1 MSRTNYVFVD
11 FENVHETDWDRVAGK
26 PVHVTL
32 VLGEQNKYFPISMVK
47 QMLKCA
53 AQVSLVES
61 KKAGKNSADF
71 ILAKLIGERNAS
83 DPHGYFHIVSKD
95 KGFDALIDHLK
106 GEKILAAR
114 RRSFSDIPVLMNLEE
129 RVTCFESFLKQK
141 VTGLPGKLARLQS
154 QIQVNFGKALTADE
168 VDAIVSEL
176 KKRSVIAVNDQ
187 GKVTYPGRT

>member
-1 MSRTNYVFVD
+1 MGRTNYVFVD
-11 FENVHETDWDRVAGK
+11 FENVHEADWDRVAGK

-32 VLGEQNKYFPISMVK
+32 VLGEQNRYFPIPMVK

-53 AQVSLVES
+53 AQIALIES
-61 KKAGKNSADF
+61 KKTGKNAADF

-114 RRSFSDIPVLMNLEE
+114 RISFSDIPVLMNLEE
-129 RVTCFESFLKQK
+129 RIAHFESFLKQK
-141 VTGLPGKLARLQS
+141 ATGLPGKLTTLQS
-154 QIQVNFGKALTADE
+154 QIQVIFGKALTVDE
-168 VDAIVSEL
+168 VDAIVSGL
-176 KKRSVIAVNDQ
+176 KKRGVLATGGD
-187 GKVTYPGRT
+187 GKVSYL